1 MRFVWRLQR
10 ILDIKGREE
19 EVLRGELFDI
29 TQKAL
34 SVRQLIVVKQS
45 EIRSTMAELRAKP
58 AAERIREQGFVL
70 RCIENDDEQ
79 IRQLSVRLEQIEEE
93 RKAKMFEI
101 MKVRKF
107 RKGLEKLRENAKDE
121 FVKEQNMI
129 EQKQL
134 DDNTNISEARKVLAG
149 YS

>member
-19 EVLRGELFDI
+19 EALRGELFEI

-58 AAERIREQGFVL
+58 DTERVREQGFVL

-79 IRQLSVRLEQIEEE
+79 IRRLSVRLEQIEEE

-107 RKGLEKLRENAKDE
+107 RKGLEKLRENAKTE
-121 FVKEQNMI
+121 FVQEQNMI
-129 EQKQL
+129 EQKLL
-134 DDNTNISEARKVLAG
+134 DDSTNISEARKVLAG
-149 YS
+149 YR